1 MDLREQLQSAL
12 GAAYTIERELPA
24 GGMSRVFVAT
34 ENRLNRSVVVKV
46 LLPELAQGVSAAR
59 FEREIQVVAQL
70 QQANIVPLLA
80 AGDMN
85 GLPYFTMPFV
95 AGESLRARLAKG
107 PPPSVA
113 EGVSVLRDVARALS
127 YAHERGVVHR
137 DIKPENVL
145 LSHGTAVVS
154 DFGIAKAL
162 SASRTQSE
170 GAGMTQTGTSVGTP
184 AYMSPEQAAG
194 DPNVDARSDIYS

>member
-1 MDLREQLQSAL
+1 
-12 GAAYTIERELPA
+12 
-24 GGMSRVFVAT
+24 MS
-34 ENRLNRSVVVKV
+34 
-46 LLPELAQGVSAAR
+46 
-59 FEREIQVVAQL
+59 
-70 QQANIVPLLA
+70 
-80 AGDMN
+80 

-113 EGVSVLRDVARALS
+113 ESVSVLRDVARALS
-127 YAHERGVVHR
+127 DAHERGVVHR

-170 GAGMTQTGTSVGTP
+170 GAGVTQTGTSVGTP

-194 DPNVDARSDIYS
+194 DPNVDARSDIYSFGCVAYELLAGRPPFVAPTPQRVIAAH